1 MPTMASSDLLPMIAP
16 HLLKSTSIQVHTQ
29 NCHFQ
34 LDETKFIGAQVVKC
48 KYPFVCVSPRRHQL
62 MPSLLIRHLILL
74 PHNYP
79 FKPLR
84 KENVTVFLA
93 KNMLFAKN
101 ISISLLNSGSQLDP
115 AQLNPSFSHVL

>member
-16 HLLKSTSIQVHTQ
+16 HLLKSTSIQVQTQ

-84 KENVTVFLA
+84 KR
-93 KNMLFAKN
+93 KC
-101 ISISLLNSGSQLDP
+101 D
-115 AQLNPSFSHVL
+115 SFFGKKYALRKKYIY